1 MAVRDARRSMGNYA
15 VAAHAEG
22 VRAGDE
28 RMERYHAIVG
38 RRRTDRRVWPGAAFI
53 VEALLLLVFL
63 AGSLAVLMNLNAEAD
78 ATGRQSAELLDAIV
92 LASNA
97 AEQFAADPVAF
108 EQACVTD
115 PDADRWFSEPL
126 GEVESGSDVLSVE
139 CDFSS
144 EETGSGTLHQVTL
157 SVWKVRALTDP
168 AQAAAEGIDFKEG
181 GACFQG
187 LEEAPVYTL
196 ETSRYVPYSARSADD
211 ALHSVVLDDPDGP
224 PVVGLADDAADAE
237 SAPTPAVEGEVSN
250 G

>member
-97 AEQFAADPVAF
+97 AEEFAAGPVAAASGRLGSDGSD
-108 EQACVTD
+108 ENVKYADDLLLVREANGSATEAGTLYEATLTVWRAADVTGVEAVGD
-115 PDADRWFSEPL
+115 GGISYEVTLADR
-126 GEVESGSDVLSVE
+126 
-139 CDFSS
+139 
-144 EETGSGTLHQVTL
+144 T
-157 SVWKVRALTDP
+157 
-168 AQAAAEGIDFKEG
+168 AE
-181 GACFQG
+181 
-187 LEEAPVYTL
+187 PVYTL
-196 ETSRYVPYSARSADD
+196 ETSRYVPGSSQSADD
-211 ALHSVVLDDPDGP
+211 AMRSVVLDDPAGP
-224 PVVGLADDAADAE
+224 PVAGLADDTTDATAETAAGAE
-237 SAPTPAVEGEVSN
+237 PAPISPAEGEVSN